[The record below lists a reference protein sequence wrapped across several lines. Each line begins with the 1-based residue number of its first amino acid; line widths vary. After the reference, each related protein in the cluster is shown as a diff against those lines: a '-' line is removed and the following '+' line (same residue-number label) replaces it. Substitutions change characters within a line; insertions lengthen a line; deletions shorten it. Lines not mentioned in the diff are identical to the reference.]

1 MKKCIFGGTFDPP
14 HIGHL
19 LIAQTICEAENFDRI
34 IFVPA
39 FKNPHKTRDVTSSV
53 EHRIEMLESAVEGNP
68 HFEISDVEIKRG
80 GISYSIDT
88 IRYIKESQGLERDE
102 LYFLIGS
109 DILKNFPKW
118 NQPQAILEEC
128 RVIVAIRPGFN
139 PSKVPNWILS
149 NLQFAN
155 IPRFE
160 LSSTQIRKRWRE
172 DKTIR
177 YMVTQP
183 VWEFINKHSLYL

>member
-19 LIAQTICEAENFDRI
+19 LIAQTICEAEEFDKI

-39 FKNPHKTRDVTSSV
+39 LKNPLKTKGATSSIDN
-53 EHRIEMLESAVEGNP
+53 RLKMLESAVEGNP
-68 HFEISDVEIKRG
+68 HFEISDSEIKRG
-80 GISYSIDT
+80 GVSYSIDT
-88 IRYIKESQGLERDE
+88 IKFIKEEQNLTKDE

-109 DILKNFPKW
+109 DILNNFDNWREPSK
-118 NQPQAILEEC
+118 ILEEC
-128 RVIVAIRPGFN
+128 QVIVAIRPGFK
-139 PSKVPNWILS
+139 PSSVPNWILS
-149 NLQFAN
+149 NIQFAN

-160 LSSTQIRKRWRE
+160 LSATQIRGRWRE
-172 DKTIR
+172 NKTIR

-183 VWEFINKHSLYL
+183 VWEFINMNSLYL